1 MSTLL
6 RCCAIISILFY
17 ASGYSSFAIEDEKN
31 FQIEITVNGNV
42 ITNYDLQQRML
53 LFKIF
58 NISKYKNKD
67 DVKQFLVEESL
78 QEQFVDSRGVQLSST
93 EAKKNMADFLQLQ
106 QINKTDLFKLLSN
119 NNIET
124 SEFERYLEIKA
135 LWKKALLQSYGKK
148 AIISQYELNLPP
160 ETRPTETNL
169 LNLSEI
175 VIPFAEHG
183 KNKSLLLANR
193 LKIELTAGGSFS
205 EAARRFSRSQSR
217 GIGGKIGLV
226 DETKLPIKLRKLLS
240 NLSRS
245 EITKPIINEDTVIL
259 FKLNGKEKKILDSS
273 LDYLVDY
280 LIIDQETKNGV
291 QTCKEFP
298 ADSRK
303 RMLMSQVS
311 KKQSAIL
318 RRINLYEPSKLDDAN
333 WIILCERK
341 VKGTSQQIN
350 KKKSKYFNDK
360 MIAFSKKLMLQ
371 LYREA
376 TIQ

>member
-58 NISKYKNKD
+58 NISEYKNKD

-311 KKQSAIL
+311 KNHSAIL

>member
-58 NISKYKNKD
+58 NISEYKNKD

-183 KNKSLLLANR
+183 KNKSILLANR

-303 RMLMSQVS
+303 RMLVSQVS